1 MVRPG
6 SALTLPLGLNARST
20 VLSLKAT
27 YVRGSVLL
35 NMYPHVSRVVAAAAG
50 MAPEVATAVSSASA
64 SLNRFERFD
73 GTMRALRR
81 IGICPTLLA
90 PDAQALTARGVP
102 RGDGAWPWLGSCVGE
117 SRAVVAT
124 PRRVS

>member
-6 SALTLPLGLNARST
+6 SALMLPLGPNARST

-50 MAPEVATAVSSASA
+50 MAPEVATTVSSASA
-64 SLNRFERFD
+64 SWNRLERFD
-73 GTMRALRR
+73 GTMKALRR

-90 PDAQALTARGVP
+90 PDVQAVSARPVP
-102 RGDGAWPWLGSCVGE
+102 RGAGARPLLVPRLDE
-117 SRAVVAT
+117 SRCGVGT
-124 PRRVS
+124 PGCV

>member
-6 SALTLPLGLNARST
+6 SALMLPLGLNARST

-35 NMYPHVSRVVAAAAG
+35 NMNPHVSRVVAAAAG
-50 MAPEVATAVSSASA
+50 MAPEVATAVSSARA
-64 SLNRFERFD
+64 SLNRFERFV
-73 GTMRALRR
+73 GAIRALRR

-90 PDAQALTARGVP
+90 PDVTPPTARVRP
-102 RGDGAWPWLGSCVGE
+102 RGDVP
-117 SRAVVAT
+117 
-124 PRRVS
+124 